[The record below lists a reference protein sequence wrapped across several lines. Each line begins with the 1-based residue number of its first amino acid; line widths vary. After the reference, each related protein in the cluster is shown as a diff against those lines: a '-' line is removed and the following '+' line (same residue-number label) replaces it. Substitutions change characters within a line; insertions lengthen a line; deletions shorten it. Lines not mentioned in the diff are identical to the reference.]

1 MAAYV
6 IYEGEV
12 VDADLYEEYKAGAA
26 ASIATAGGRY
36 LVRGGELDVLDG
48 ERPSGRVVVLEFPT
62 RQAAL
67 DWWHGEAY
75 TRVRPIRERAARTH
89 RLVLIDGW
97 DG

>member
-1 MAAYV
+1 M
-6 IYEGEV
+6 
-12 VDADLYEEYKAGAA
+12 
-26 ASIATAGGRY
+26 
-36 LVRGGELDVLDG
+36 LDG